1 MFEWLKRKKK
11 REGGLPKREYYDEPQ
26 EGRFQEKVLEKAE
39 QTSQKLMY
47 QEQPQTAN
55 WRQRQ
60 AIQSLKFVKTPH
72 QVLKVYYKFKSG
84 NNAIRELITLGY
96 VQGVAIAP
104 NNLLVIAYTPR
115 APSWLDEVF
124 LSLARVLGKGP
135 QQKLLWTFP
144 QFAPLSS
151 MDTTIIVETSRIM
164 STVWGE
170 LAMPPDLNEEQI
182 AAFYAIYQKS
192 QTLETLVDNIL
203 KKTGTLVNT
212 ALDIN
217 PFVKS
222 YQLIEKT
229 KNQKKKEERLKM
241 AEGGEIILGKGEKDI
256 WEEFNL

>member
-1 MFEWLKRKKK
+1 MFKWLKRKK
-11 REGGLPKREYYDEPQ
+11 RRDGGLPRRDYYNEPQ
-26 EGRFQEKVLEKAE
+26 SGFQEKVLEKAE
-39 QTSQKLMY
+39 QTEQKLMHEEKPVL
-47 QEQPQTAN
+47 QD
-55 WRQRQ
+55 WRQKQ
-60 AIQSLKFVKTPH
+60 AVQSLKFVRTHH
-72 QVLKVYYKFKSG
+72 QVLKVYYKFKNGSSMVKE
-84 NNAIRELITLGY
+84 IVTLGY

-104 NNLLVIAYTPR
+104 NNMLVIAYTPR

-124 LSLARVLGKGP
+124 LSLARVLGRGP

-144 QFAPLSS
+144 QFAPLSA

-164 STVWGE
+164 STIWGDF
-170 LAMPPDLNEEQI
+170 AMPPELSEEQI

-192 QTLETLVDNIL
+192 QTLEALVDNVL
-203 KKTGTLVNT
+203 KKTGSLVNT

-241 AEGGEIILGKGEKDI
+241 AEGGEIILGRGEKDI
-256 WEEFNL
+256 WEEFNI